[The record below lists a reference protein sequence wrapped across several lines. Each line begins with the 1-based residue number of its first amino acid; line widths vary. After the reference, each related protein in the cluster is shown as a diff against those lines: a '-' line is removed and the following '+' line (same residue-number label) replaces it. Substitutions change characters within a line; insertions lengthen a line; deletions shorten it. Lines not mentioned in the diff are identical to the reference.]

1 MIKTK
6 SGVVIII
13 SILFG
18 ILLVSAVNLTIN
30 YPSTGSVF
38 ATKSINY
45 NLSSDEISDF
55 YILKTRLRS
64 NSAKKLCNDVT
75 SCNVTVSA
83 REGNNNITI
92 KIINANGDLDSE
104 NLDFLVDT
112 RAPRKL
118 IARPR
123 DGNTISNNDLFTL
136 RYTETN
142 LNTITLNYGNLS
154 FINTTI
160 NTTCPSGRKQT
171 CEFDVNLS
179 NFNGQEIRYWFDIT
193 DIAGN
198 TQNTS
203 VRLIN
208 VDTDAP
214 NVISQNYTI
223 NKRRVRFSFEIEEED
238 FRKIVFRD
246 NSARRPKWI
255 RLCSRLSVGSCIKT
269 KTLRSGVH
277 DIDIRAY
284 DRAGNFADVYT
295 NEIINII

>member
-6 SGVVIII
+6 SGVMIIG
-13 SILFG
+13 ILFG
-18 ILLVSAVNLTIN
+18 ILLVSAVNLTISN
-30 YPSTGSVF
+30 PSTGSIF

-45 NLSSDEISDF
+45 TLSSDEISDF
-55 YILKTRLRS
+55 YIIKTRLRS
-64 NSAKKLCNDVT
+64 NSAKKLCDDVT

-123 DGNTISNNDLFTL
+123 DGNTISNTDLFTL

-142 LNTITLNYGNLS
+142 LNIITLNYGNTSLVNNATN
-154 FINTTI
+154 I
-160 NTTCPSGRKQT
+160 TCPSGRKQT

-179 NFNGQEIRYWFDIT
+179 DFNGQEIRYWFDIT

-214 NVISQNYTI
+214 NVVSQNYTI
-223 NKRRVRFSFEIEEED
+223 NKRRVKFSFEIEEED